1 MAFSAQTDVEL
12 EFHLKGKFNQI
23 ILNRDAGVTKYA
35 NDYGRRP
42 KKIDLWPFVGLFY
55 SFEITLSL

>member
-35 NDYGRRP
+35 NENWQET
-42 KKIDLWPFVGLFY
+42 K
-55 SFEITLSL
+55 EN